1 MSHKT
6 ERPHTNF
13 TFSETDAKAEK
24 KKRRKQRRRIILII
38 ILVILAALLY
48 FGLDAFFRLRSA
60 FDAMFVPVGSGVAN
74 VRQQE
79 GRPPLNLGE
88 DPFSVLILG
97 LDGPRADSVMV
108 ATVNP
113 NLNSTY
119 LLSIPRDTRVDI
131 PGFWISRI
139 NHAHAYGG
147 LDLMITVVQ
156 DFLDIP
162 IDYFVTIT
170 DDHFHLLI
178 DAFGG
183 LRVYN
188 DTVAFTAGGY
198 HFPLGY
204 VDLTGSSAYYYVRM
218 RMQDPRGDFGRQ
230 ERQRDVLQAMANE
243 MAGVT
248 VLTRYQ
254 QILGSV
260 EDVLRTN
267 VELNEMMSIS
277 MGYNRALRNII
288 SLHMHYPGRIMER
301 GMYLIPIP
309 EESRLAMSRRLR
321 EHLELD

>member
-1 MSHKT
+1 MSNKT
-6 ERPHTNF
+6 ENLRSNF
-13 TFSETDAKAEK
+13 TFSETNEQTKK
-24 KKRRKQRRRIILII
+24 RKKRRKRRRIILII
-38 ILVILAALLY
+38 LGIILAILLY
-48 FGLDAFFRLRSA
+48 FGLDIFFRLRST
-60 FDAMFVPVGSGVAN
+60 FEAMFVPVGPGVVN
-74 VRQQE
+74 VRYRE

-97 LDGPRADSVMV
+97 LDGPRADSIMV

-113 NLNSTY
+113 NLESTY
-119 LLSIPRDTRVDI
+119 LLSIARDTRVDI

-147 LDLMITVVQ
+147 LDLMIDVVQ
-156 DFLDIP
+156 EFLDIP
-162 IDYFVTIT
+162 IDYFVTIG
-170 DDHFHLLI
+170 DDHFYRLV

-230 ERQRDVLQAMANE
+230 ERQRDVLQAMIND

-248 VLTRYQ
+248 VITRYQ

-267 VELNEMMSIS
+267 VELNDMMNMSIN
-277 MGYNRALRNII
+277 YNRALRNII
-288 SLHMHYPGRIMER
+288 SLQMHYPGRIMER
-301 GMYLIPIP
+301 GMWLIPVP

-321 EHLELD
+321 EHLEMD